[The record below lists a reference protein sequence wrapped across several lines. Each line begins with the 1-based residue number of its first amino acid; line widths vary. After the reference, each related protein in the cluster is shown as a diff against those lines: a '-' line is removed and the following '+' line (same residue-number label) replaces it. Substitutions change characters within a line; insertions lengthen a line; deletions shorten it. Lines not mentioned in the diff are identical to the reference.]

1 MSNHIQPINDNFS
14 ISHGDELKD
23 RKFYN
28 NTVREYQ
35 VGCFLQN
42 ESKSN
47 KHLTLHV
54 DFVQSKGDFS
64 IGTDGFELKENPGA
78 VTEGFISFEV
88 LNTQKVEISGLMASY
103 KDGVKFFLVYIP
115 QSTYLNK
122 RYTKYQN
129 KLLLFET
136 KELYEWIIS
145 NEYLVAKN
153 NKPKWSNALCYKVP
167 VRDIDENVSFKNLIK
182 ATWNVTED
190 QLNQYG
196 TPEGIDSL
204 FVEL

>member
-1 MSNHIQPINDNFS
+1 MKNHIQEINSGFS
-14 ISHGDELKD
+14 ISHGDDLKD
-23 RKFYN
+23 RKFYK

-88 LNTQKVEISGLMASY
+88 LNTQKVEFCL
-103 KDGVKFFLVYIP
+103 
-115 QSTYLNK
+115 Q
-122 RYTKYQN
+122 R
-129 KLLLFET
+129 
-136 KELYEWIIS
+136 
-145 NEYLVAKN
+145 
-153 NKPKWSNALCYKVP
+153 
-167 VRDIDENVSFKNLIK
+167 
-182 ATWNVTED
+182 
-190 QLNQYG
+190 
-196 TPEGIDSL
+196 
-204 FVEL
+204 